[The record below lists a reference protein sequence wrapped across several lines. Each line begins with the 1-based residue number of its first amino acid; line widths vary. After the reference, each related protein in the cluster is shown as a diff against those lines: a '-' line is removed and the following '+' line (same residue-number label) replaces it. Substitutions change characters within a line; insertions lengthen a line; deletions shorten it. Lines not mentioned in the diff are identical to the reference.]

1 MAKKAVILEDDATPE
16 SVENVIN
23 EAPVERVVEPGL
35 QTRGY
40 RTAPLVYP
48 TPAPVVESEDG
59 EQE

>member
-23 EAPVERVVEPGL
+23 EVPVVNVEPGL
-35 QTRGY
+35 QTRAY
-40 RTAPLVYP
+40 RITPLVYP

-59 EQE
+59 EQK

>member
-23 EAPVERVVEPGL
+23 ETPVVNVEPGL

-40 RTAPLVYP
+40 RTTPLVYP
-48 TPAPVVESEDG
+48 TPAPVVESKDG

>member
-23 EAPVERVVEPGL
+23 EAPVVNVEPGL
-35 QTRGY
+35 QTRAY
-40 RTAPLVYP
+40 RTTPLVHP

>member
-23 EAPVERVVEPGL
+23 EAPVERVVEPGM